1 MRNPGNVARLKHPG
15 RLAFSC
21 GMFGACAE
29 SILSPTTPP
38 NITAPPTDLA
48 KSERA
53 ATAVQSFT
61 QWQLPIT
68 RERTKKPAAADEER
82 SGGGGVDEA
91 VRLSESTTDGA
102 LAHFQTPE
110 ILRDAVLRGRLG
122 AQILRTIARL
132 AQGSERNR
140 EALFHAGVADGL
152 VSILLDG
159 HGAPDFCAEA
169 LSVLLALSRSPKM
182 LQVFVDE
189 QKMLDLAAFSLN
201 SSAPPGV
208 RLNALLLLEKTLV
221 FQPSGGHM
229 GAKGLME
236 GLVRSLRDY
245 QKLVIKALLALCLTE
260 RNRGEA
266 VRAGAVDAILE
277 LIPNLKDVC
286 AERALATLDL
296 LCTVSEGR
304 RALREHALAV
314 PLLLDMILKVSD
326 RGTEYAVSALCA
338 ICVHEDGGLDAREN
352 AIQSGAFTQLL
363 LLLQSDCTSRAK
375 RKALQLLK
383 VLHKVWGEGSCNIP
397 DENCIFSSPDRDN
410 DELRQ

>member
-29 SILSPTTPP
+29 SILSPTTTQNTTTPP
-38 NITAPPTDLA
+38 MDLA

-53 ATAVQSFT
+53 TTAVQSLT

-68 RERTKKPAAADEER
+68 RERTKKPAATDEER
-82 SGGGGVDEA
+82 SGGGADEA
-91 VRLSESTTDGA
+91 VRLSVSTTDGT
-102 LAHFQTPE
+102 LEHFQTPE
-110 ILRDAVLRGRLG
+110 ILRDAVSNGRLG
-122 AQILRTIARL
+122 AQMLKTVARL
-132 AQGSERNR
+132 AQGCERNR
-140 EALFHAGVADGL
+140 EVLFHAGVADGL

-159 HGAPDFCAEA
+159 LGAPDFCVEA

-189 QKMLDLAAFSLN
+189 QRMLDLAAFSLN
-201 SSAPPGV
+201 STAPAGV

-221 FQPSGGHM
+221 FQPSGGHV

-245 QKLVIKALLALCLTE
+245 QKLTIKALLALCLTE
-260 RNRGEA
+260 QNRGEA

-277 LIPNLKDVC
+277 LLPNLKEVC

-304 RALREHALAV
+304 RALRDHALAV
-314 PLLLDMILKVSD
+314 PLLLDMILKVSN

-338 ICVHEDGGLDAREN
+338 ICVHEDGSVDARES

-383 VLHKVWGEGSCNIP
+383 VLHKVWGEGSCSIP
-397 DENCIFSSPDRDN
+397 DENCIFSSPDSDN
-410 DELRQ
+410 DELKQ

>member
-29 SILSPTTPP
+29 SILSPTTTQNTATPP
-38 NITAPPTDLA
+38 MDLV

-53 ATAVQSFT
+53 STGVQSLT

-68 RERTKKPAAADEER
+68 RERTKRPAAADEER
-82 SGGGGVDEA
+82 SDGGADEA
-91 VRLSESTTDGA
+91 VRVSVSTTDGA
-102 LAHFQTPE
+102 LEHFQTQE
-110 ILRDAVLRGRLG
+110 ILRDAVSRGRLG
-122 AQILRTIARL
+122 AQMLRTVARL

-140 EALFHAGVADGL
+140 EVLFHAGVANGL

-159 HGAPDFCAEA
+159 LGAPDFVVEA

-189 QKMLDLAAFSLN
+189 QRMLDLAAFSLN
-201 SSAPPGV
+201 STAPPGV

-221 FQPSGGHM
+221 FQPSGGHVC
-229 GAKGLME
+229 AKGLME

-245 QKLVIKALLALCLTE
+245 QKLAIKALLALCLTE
-260 RNRGEA
+260 QNRGEA
-266 VRAGAVDAILE
+266 VRVGAVDAILE
-277 LIPNLKDVC
+277 LLPNLKEVC

-304 RALREHALAV
+304 HALREHALAV
-314 PLLLDMILKVSD
+314 PLLLDMILKVSN

-338 ICVHEDGGLDAREN
+338 ICVHEDGGVDARES

-383 VLHKVWGEGSCNIP
+383 VLHKVWGEGSCSIP
-397 DENCIFSSPDRDN
+397 DENCIFSSPDSDN
-410 DELRQ
+410 DELRE